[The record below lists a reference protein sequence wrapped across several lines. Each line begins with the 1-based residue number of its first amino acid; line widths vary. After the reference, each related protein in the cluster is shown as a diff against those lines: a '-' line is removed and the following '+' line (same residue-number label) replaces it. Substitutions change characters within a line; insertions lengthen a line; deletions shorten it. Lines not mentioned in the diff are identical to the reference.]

1 MKRIASIGI
10 TRRRNCADPLL
21 GFTLIELLVVIAII
35 AILASLLLP
44 ALGRAREKAKSAKC
58 QSNLRQLGMAVMMY
72 EEETQSYPIGWMS
85 GFEFTPK
92 IWYVALQPY
101 LGRGTNVIGTGV
113 FICPSSLQKSKQ
125 SSALLEGG
133 VSGVLNYAQNF
144 LINCGQKGISS
155 RQVPDV
161 VGTLI
166 YADTDGWDACL
177 YPDGQPGNVCYR
189 HSGGNDRG
197 AETERGV
204 AGPKGKK
211 HRANAVF
218 LDTHVE
224 LIRKAPMTI
233 FTLQA
238 D

>member
-1 MKRIASIGI
+1 MKTIRRSILREIVALRGSAS
-10 TRRRNCADPLL
+10 A
-21 GFTLIELLVVIAII
+21 FTLIELLVVIAII

-58 QSNLRQLGMAVMMY
+58 QSNLRQLGLAVMMY
-72 EEETQSYPIGWMS
+72 EEDTQSYPIGWMS

-101 LGRGTNVIGTGV
+101 LGRDTNVVGTGV
-113 FICPSSLQKSKQ
+113 FICPSSLQRSKR
-125 SSALLEGG
+125 SGALLEGG

-144 LINCGQKGISS
+144 MINCGQKGIGS
-155 RQVPDV
+155 RQAQDLA
-161 VGTLI
+161 GTLI

-189 HSGGNDRG
+189 HSGGNDRS

-204 AGPKGKK
+204 PGPKGKK

-224 LIRKAPMTI
+224 LIRKAPLKM
-233 FTLQA
+233 FTLER